1 MPTSAV
7 PVTSRHARPR
17 RLASI
22 PTDSW
27 GNRHHPGICAAQE
40 AQPGITHRELR
51 LPDRQ

>member
-27 GNRHHPGICAAQE
+27 ETALLQS
-40 AQPGITHRELR
+40 
-51 LPDRQ
+51 